1 MEFDYAWLLWA
12 FPAAFGLGWL
22 AARFDLR
29 QGRLESRTNPKAYF
43 RGLNHLLNEQQDQ
56 AIDAFIEAV
65 QKDPDTSELHFA
77 LGNLF
82 RRRGDYDRAV
92 RVHEHLLARGDLSKK
107 ERDRAQEALAQ
118 DFLKAG
124 LLDRAESALRK
135 LEGTAFEDKARLS
148 LLNIYERT
156 RDWAH
161 AADVAESLEDNQL
174 GTFKLRVAHYQC
186 EQAHDL
192 RVQGRTTEA
201 LTLLEDVVNRIP
213 HSARA
218 WVGLADLRHSLN
230 NTEGAWQALEQMCI
244 HVPSHVPLIAHNL
257 AMWGRM
263 IGRIDD
269 TRQRLTQWQ
278 AQHTLSID
286 VTQALVSL
294 SEQPQ
299 QARQLYIE
307 HLKREPSLVA
317 AGLWLAG
324 ESIGLAEQDAL
335 LKKTLERQTEPLKRY
350 RCAACGFE
358 SRQYFWHCPGC
369 QTWDSYPPLRIEEL

>member
-29 QGRLESRTNPKAYF
+29 QGKLESRTNPKAYF

-124 LLDRAESALRK
+124 LLDRAELALRK

-174 GTFKLRVAHYQC
+174 GTFKLRVAHYRC

-192 RVQGRTTEA
+192 RAQGRTTEA

-218 WVGLADLRHSLN
+218 WVSLADLRHSLN
-230 NTEGAWQALEQMCI
+230 NTDGAWQALEHLCI

>member
-1 MEFDYAWLLWA
+1 MEFDFAWLLWA
-12 FPAAFGLGWL
+12 LPAAFGLGWL

-107 ERDRAQEALAQ
+107 DRERALEALAQ

-124 LLDRAESALRK
+124 LLNRAEAALRK
-135 LEGTAFEDKARLS
+135 LEGTAFEKTARLN

-174 GTFKLRVAHYQC
+174 GTFKLRVAHYRC

-192 RVQGRTTEA
+192 RAQDRTTEA
-201 LTLLEDVVNRIP
+201 LTVLEEVVSHIP
-213 HSARA
+213 QSARA
-218 WVGLADLRHSLN
+218 WVSLADLRHDLN

-269 TRQRLTQWQ
+269 TRQRLNHWQ
-278 AQHTLSID
+278 TQHTLSID

-324 ESIGLAEQDAL
+324 ESIGHPEQEAL